1 VGRFGQGA
9 VELAVQ
15 AIGVARCN
23 LAKGKVDRA
32 FSDAKSFN

>member
-1 VGRFGQGA
+1 MGGFGQGV

-15 AIGVARCN
+15 AICVARCN
-23 LAKGKVDRA
+23 LAEGKVDRV